1 MIFNKFLKYH
11 FILTTG
17 QEVFGRVLAWD
28 ENKIVVST
36 AEGPA
41 PFNRVMIF
49 KQAIAMTEPV
59 AELPAKAG

>member
-1 MIFNKFLKYH
+1 MIFSSFLKYH

-36 AEGPA
+36 ADSPA
-41 PFNRVMIF
+41 PLNRVVIY
-49 KQAIAMTEPV
+49 KQAIALTEPV
-59 AELPAKAG
+59 ASQPVRAR

>member
-1 MIFNKFLKYH
+1 MIFSRFLKYH
-11 FILTTG
+11 FVLTTG

-36 AEGPA
+36 ADSPA

-59 AELPAKAG
+59 AELPSSAR